1 MSNEAHKSWNPPG
14 MVPAATL
21 STGPME
27 PVGFEASWE
36 LHRAEAERLDARD
49 VKTFTPNA
57 TVVLHN
63 VRASVAAV
71 VAERAWFEAQADAPR
86 VDFARVAA
94 TETAAEALVFTA
106 ARARSVS
113 REAPGV
119 HGKIVR
125 ARKVLRILRG
135 GAMALVEQGVLS
147 AAELPRAEGTGP
159 LAVAEDCLSYASLF
173 RSKHAKTRG
182 ATAVSTA
189 LVREAATL
197 GSELLR
203 EVKPKGVGTRG
214 VRTEAEREA
223 SDARDR
229 MGVVVTR
236 AYDYIERVAAWRWGR
251 AFEAL
256 VPPMASRALGRGE
269 GGEEETVDGEDDASA
284 EEGDD
289 ATAEAA
295 REEGDDEDAR
305 AADDDAAE
313 DEEEVAA
320 VKEPAAPA
328 KATPRKG
335 PTAKAAVGKAKK
347 K

>member
-1 MSNEAHKSWNPPG
+1 
-14 MVPAATL
+14 
-21 STGPME
+21 ME

-63 VRASVAAV
+63 VRAGVAAV
-71 VAERAWFEAQADAPR
+71 VAERAWFEAQPDAPR
-86 VDFARVAA
+86 VDFARVAGA
-94 TETAAEALVFTA
+94 ETAAEALVFTA
-106 ARARSVS
+106 ARARSVA

-119 HGKIVR
+119 HVKIVR
-125 ARKVLRILRG
+125 ARKVLRVLRG

-159 LAVAEDCLSYASLF
+159 LAVAEDCLSYAALF
-173 RSKHAKTRG
+173 RSKQAKTRG
-182 ATAVSTA
+182 ATAVKPA

-203 EVKPKGVGTRG
+203 EVKPKGVGVRG
-214 VRTEAEREA
+214 ARTEAERDA

-236 AYDYIERVAAWRWGR
+236 AYDYVERVATWRWGR
-251 AFEAL
+251 GCEAA
-256 VPPMASRALGRGE
+256 VPLMASRALSRGE
-269 GGEEETVDGEDDASA
+269 AGEEEPVDGEDDTTS
-284 EEGDD
+284 
-289 ATAEAA
+289 
-295 REEGDDEDAR
+295 
-305 AADDDAAE
+305 AADDDATTETARSEADDAE
-313 DEEEVAA
+313 GNAAADGAADDEETEAA

-328 KATPRKG
+328 RAAPQKG
-335 PTAKAAVGKAKK
+335 TTAKAAAGKPKK